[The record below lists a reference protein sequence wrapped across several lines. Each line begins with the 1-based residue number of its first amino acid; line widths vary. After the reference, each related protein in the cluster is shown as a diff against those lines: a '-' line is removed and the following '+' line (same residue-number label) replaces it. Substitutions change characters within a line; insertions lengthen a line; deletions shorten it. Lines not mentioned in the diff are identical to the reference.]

1 MYTHSITSYPHTALS
16 QVSNLSIEE
25 DAEVSAYKDLSPN
38 EKEEKQH
45 SAAIKA
51 EEEPTPSLDWYSK
64 LHSTVLEVNTKP
76 IIFVFTSE
84 FQPSLG
90 APPSG
95 SPSAVGGYPQSPI
108 QQLQSHLMVLC
119 APEGKGVGSGC
130 IREDR
135 APTPQAIV
143 LSLPQLHLG
152 SSISE
157 VASLSEPIPRQG
169 AKGSWPWQLQSA
181 GLSAYTLSGDRQ
193 HHLVKPATCEATL
206 TAAAQC
212 VSSADSVT
220 AGKDG
225 ARNSLAI
232 HVNFQPLVVSV
243 SRYQL
248 EVVGIAISTIQQAIL
263 TQSELPFNVETKR
276 DQTPNASELD
286 PGLEA
291 PGHSVMAGAVGPAHL
306 PSPALS
312 IISTATYPPGGG
324 RSDEGS
330 HSKPS
335 ERPCPRMLL
344 WIQCTVPK
352 VALRVYS
359 GEEQGEERK
368 MEVTGENLVMSWDQ
382 QEAMCEG
389 HLSVTSL
396 ETAFLLRY
404 ICMYCMYNMAA

>member
-1 MYTHSITSYPHTALS
+1 M
-16 QVSNLSIEE
+16 
-25 DAEVSAYKDLSPN
+25 
-38 EKEEKQH
+38 
-45 SAAIKA
+45 
-51 EEEPTPSLDWYSK
+51 
-64 LHSTVLEVNTKP
+64 NTKP
-76 IIFVFTSE
+76 IIFVLTSE
-84 FQPSLG
+84 LQPSLG

-95 SPSAVGGYPQSPI
+95 CPSAVGDYPQSPI
-108 QQLQSHLMVLC
+108 QQLQSQLMVLC
-119 APEGKGVGSGC
+119 APEGKGVGSGGVG
-130 IREDR
+130 EDR

-143 LSLPQLHLG
+143 LALPQLHLG
-152 SSISE
+152 GSISE

-181 GLSAYTLSGDRQ
+181 GLSAYTLSGDRR
-193 HHLVKPATCEATL
+193 HHLAKPAACEVTL
-206 TAAAQC
+206 TAAAQSA
-212 VSSADSVT
+212 SSADSVT
-220 AGKDG
+220 AGKDSSG
-225 ARNSLAI
+225 NSLAV

-248 EVVGIAISTIQQAIL
+248 EVVSIVISTIQQAIL

-286 PGLEA
+286 PGLKT
-291 PGHSVMAGAVGPAHL
+291 PGHSITAGAVGPAHL

-312 IISTATYPPGGG
+312 IVSTATFPPGGG

-335 ERPCPRMLL
+335 ERPRMLL
-344 WIQCTVPK
+344 WIQCTAPK

-368 MEVTGENLVMSWDQ
+368 MEVTVENLVMSWDQ
-382 QEAMCEG
+382 QEAVCEG
-389 HLSVTSL
+389 HFSVTSL

-404 ICMYCMYNMAA
+404 TCMYVLYCTV